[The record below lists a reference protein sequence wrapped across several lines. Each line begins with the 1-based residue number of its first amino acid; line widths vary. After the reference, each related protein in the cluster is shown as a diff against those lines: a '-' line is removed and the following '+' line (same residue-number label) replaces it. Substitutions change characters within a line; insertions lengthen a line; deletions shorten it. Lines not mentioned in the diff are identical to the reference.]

1 MLGFIE
7 IKEILLWNR
16 KIMLPLRTR
25 TSLPHNILSDGKHK
39 KLLSMHILE
48 KFCYCP
54 KCGSSHF
61 VEDTE
66 KSKKCENCG
75 FEYFLNPSAAV
86 AAFILNRNGEILIE
100 RRKKDPAKGMYDLPG
115 GFVDVRET
123 AENAIVREVMEET
136 SLNVTNAKYLFT
148 QPNVYR
154 YSDFDVHTLDIFF
167 LCTVEDETQMKAA
180 DDAAECMWMKPEDIR
195 TEQFGLR
202 SVRQA
207 LHIFLET
214 LKNR

>member
-1 MLGFIE
+1 
-7 IKEILLWNR
+7 
-16 KIMLPLRTR
+16 MLPLRTR

-100 RRKKDPAKGMYDLPG
+100 CRKKDPAKGMYDLPG

-136 SLNVTNAKYLFT
+136 SLNVTDAKYLFT

>member
-1 MLGFIE
+1 
-7 IKEILLWNR
+7 
-16 KIMLPLRTR
+16 MLPLRTR

-86 AAFILNRNGEILIE
+86 AAFILNRNGKILIE
-100 RRKKDPAKGMYDLPG
+100 RRKKDPAKGMFDLPG

-136 SLNVTNAKYLFT
+136 SLNVTDAKYLFT

>member
-1 MLGFIE
+1 
-7 IKEILLWNR
+7 
-16 KIMLPLRTR
+16 
-25 TSLPHNILSDGKHK
+25 
-39 KLLSMHILE
+39 MHILE

-123 AENAIVREVMEET
+123 AENAIAREVMEET
-136 SLNVTNAKYLFT
+136 SLNVTDAKYLFT

-167 LCTVEDETQMKAA
+167 LCTVEDETLMKAA

>member
-1 MLGFIE
+1 
-7 IKEILLWNR
+7 
-16 KIMLPLRTR
+16 MLPLRTR

-86 AAFILNRNGEILIE
+86 AAFILNRTGKILIE
-100 RRKKDPAKGMYDLPG
+100 RRKKDPAKGMFDLPG

-136 SLNVTNAKYLFT
+136 SLNVTDAKYLFT

>member
-1 MLGFIE
+1 
-7 IKEILLWNR
+7 
-16 KIMLPLRTR
+16 MLPLRTR

-136 SLNVTNAKYLFT
+136 SLNVT
-148 QPNVYR
+148 
-154 YSDFDVHTLDIFF
+154 
-167 LCTVEDETQMKAA
+167 
-180 DDAAECMWMKPEDIR
+180 DA
-195 TEQFGLR
+195 
-202 SVRQA
+202 
-207 LHIFLET
+207 
-214 LKNR
+214 

>member
-1 MLGFIE
+1 
-7 IKEILLWNR
+7 
-16 KIMLPLRTR
+16 
-25 TSLPHNILSDGKHK
+25 
-39 KLLSMHILE
+39 MHILE

-86 AAFILNRNGEILIE
+86 AAFILNRSGEILIE

-136 SLNVTNAKYLFT
+136 SLNVTDAKYLFT

>member
-1 MLGFIE
+1 
-7 IKEILLWNR
+7 
-16 KIMLPLRTR
+16 MLPLRTR

-86 AAFILNRNGEILIE
+86 AAFILNRNGKILIE
-100 RRKKDPAKGMYDLPG
+100 RRKKDPAKGMFDLPG

-136 SLNVTNAKYLFT
+136 SLNVTDAKYLFT

-207 LHIFLET
+207 LHIFLKT
-214 LKNR
+214 LKNH

>member
-86 AAFILNRNGEILIE
+86 AAFILNRNGKILIE
-100 RRKKDPAKGMYDLPG
+100 RRKKDPAKGMFDLPG

-136 SLNVTNAKYLFT
+136 SLNVTDAKYLFT